1 MIHNNFNII
10 SILYI
15 VSINNIIFF
24 NLYMNYN
31 FIHTHVLYSIQKDRE
46 REISGRIFQEIIRS
60 NMHNFLLTI
69 IIAYF

>member
-1 MIHNNFNII
+1 
-10 SILYI
+10 
-15 VSINNIIFF
+15 
-24 NLYMNYN
+24 MNYN
-31 FIHTHVLYSIQKDRE
+31 FIHTRVLYSIQKDRE

>member
-1 MIHNNFNII
+1 
-10 SILYI
+10 
-15 VSINNIIFF
+15 
-24 NLYMNYN
+24 MNYN